1 MEEGADAAIA
11 DRERQAPLV
20 SHAHDQALRGR
31 AEMTMTEEVLAVRG
45 HVLALAIG
53 VTCDRFLRCT
63 TARGDSVSLNEMRL

>member
-20 SHAHDQALRGR
+20 SRAHDQALRRR

-53 VTCDRFLRCT
+53 VT
-63 TARGDSVSLNEMRL
+63 ARPLPTVHDGPR